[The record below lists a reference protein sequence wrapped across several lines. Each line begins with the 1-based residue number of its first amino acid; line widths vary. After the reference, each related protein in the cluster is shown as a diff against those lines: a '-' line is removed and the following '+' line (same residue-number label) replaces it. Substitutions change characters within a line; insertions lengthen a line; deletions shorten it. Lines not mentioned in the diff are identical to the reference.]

1 MFIAALF
8 TIVKLGKQ
16 LRWSSI
22 DEWIKN
28 VHGVYVCVCD
38 GILLSHKK
46 RMKTCHLLW
55 CVCVCVM
62 EYYSA
67 IKKNKNLTF
76 ATVWKNLGDILPSE
90 IRQTEKNKYCMIFL
104 ICGI

>member
-1 MFIAALF
+1 MYVFVMEYYSAIKKEW
-8 TIVKLGKQ
+8 KLAICCG
-16 LRWSSI
+16 
-22 DEWIKN
+22 
-28 VHGVYVCVCD
+28 VCVCV
-38 GILLSHKK
+38 
-46 RMKTCHLLW
+46 